1 MKKHGIRV
9 KLHAHSVFFTLKHI
23 YFMKGVKEMY
33 ISSTYKEGVVTNK
46 KGHILI
52 KTTFKPSVQ
61 DETVYELLKEMAVIL
76 ADKKLHYRIS
86 LIQDNILD
94 KQPDS
99 EKPVPGGSETETTED
114 IKITVPKN
122 AYLIEN
128 IVLSDEAIYGANLD
142 GKNRQYRLIYINSKN
157 EECYVP
163 LEGFD
168 SFKAENPH
176 GKYSYNSET
185 KQLIFSAMYHTDTD
199 YILRRY
205 F

>member
-1 MKKHGIRV
+1 
-9 KLHAHSVFFTLKHI
+9 
-23 YFMKGVKEMY
+23 MY

-46 KGHILI
+46 KGNILI

-128 IVLSDEAIYGANLD
+128 IVLSDEAIYGTNLD
-142 GKNRQYRLIYINSKN
+142 GENRQYRLIYINSKN